1 MDEKDM
7 KQIEG
12 MLNRAVGVIIEDA
25 QHKFEILTEGHK
37 MLAEKLDRT
46 DSRFDRMDSR
56 LDRVEV
62 NLGSKIDAVAA
73 DLTAHRCDTEAHQ
86 KGWQVREE

>member
-1 MDEKDM
+1 MEEKDM
-7 KQIEG
+7 QQIED
-12 MLNRAVGVIIEDA
+12 MLNRAVGVIAEDA
-25 QHKFEILTEGHK
+25 QHKFEILAEGHK

-46 DSRFDRMDSR
+46 DSRVDQ
-56 LDRVEV
+56 VET

-73 DLTAHRCDTEAHQ
+73 DLTAHRFDTEAHQ